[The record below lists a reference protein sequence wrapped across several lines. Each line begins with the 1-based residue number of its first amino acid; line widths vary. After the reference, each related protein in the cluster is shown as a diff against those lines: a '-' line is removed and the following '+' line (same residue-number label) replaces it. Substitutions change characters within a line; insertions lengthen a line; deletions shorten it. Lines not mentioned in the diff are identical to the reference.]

1 MAALRVACT
10 VRRTSSIAA
19 SRLPITLVH
28 CRNIN
33 QLMSLELP
41 VGPLMYLLLSVVA
54 ALSPVARAGAAAATA
69 VKVTGLP
76 DLNIAVYSDLMLAF
90 EARYHALN

>member
-1 MAALRVACT
+1 
-10 VRRTSSIAA
+10 
-19 SRLPITLVH
+19 
-28 CRNIN
+28 
-33 QLMSLELP
+33 
-41 VGPLMYLLLSVVA
+41 MYLLLSVVA